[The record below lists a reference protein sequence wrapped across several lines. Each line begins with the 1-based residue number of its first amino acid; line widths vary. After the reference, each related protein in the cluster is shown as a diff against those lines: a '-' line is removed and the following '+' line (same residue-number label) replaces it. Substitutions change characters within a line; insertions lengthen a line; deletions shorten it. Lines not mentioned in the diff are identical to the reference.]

1 MTNPRPSRTAPSRAT
16 TIVGWLLRIALTL
29 VFAGAGFSKV
39 AGDPAMLQLFDDIGA
54 GQGLRYVVGALEL
67 AGAVGLLVPRL
78 CGLAAAGLVL
88 LMVGASVVNIA
99 VLGVSPA
106 FTLLLLVLAAVVV
119 WLRRRRLNPLMGGDA
134 VRMA

>member
-1 MTNPRPSRTAPSRAT
+1 MTDPEPARSPRSQAAM
-16 TIVGWLLRIALTL
+16 IVGWLLRIALAL
-29 VFAGAGFSKV
+29 VFAGAGFSKL
-39 AGDPAMLQLFDDIGA
+39 AGDPAMLQLFDDVGA
-54 GQGLRYVVGALEL
+54 GQWLRYVVGALEL

-88 LMVGASVVNIA
+88 LMIGATITNIA

-119 WLRRRRLNPLMGGDA
+119 WLRRRRLNPLVGGDG
-134 VRMA
+134 VRTA